1 MVERMDT
8 NPSRQPFAQKQ
19 RGAAENAAS
28 PPAILRCYPRAWRER
43 YGDELAELI
52 AREPRSPRLALDL
65 ALGALDAHLHPQV
78 GATGP
83 SRARRVVGVAFLTG
97 VLIAAGY
104 VGQHPATARTLGAI
118 MAARPQA
125 QITVTATP
133 AEHGYGP
140 SAIRPE

>member
-1 MVERMDT
+1 MET
-8 NPSRQPFAQKQ
+8 NPSRQPLAPKQ
-19 RGAAENAAS
+19 RGAADAAAP

-43 YGDELAELI
+43 YGNELAELI

-83 SRARRVVGVAFLTG
+83 SRARRVIGVAFLAG
-97 VLIAAGY
+97 VLVAAGY
-104 VGQHPATARTLGAI
+104 VGQHPATARTLGALV
-118 MAARPQA
+118 AARPQA
-125 QITVTATP
+125 PIAITATP

-140 SAIRPE
+140 RAIRPE